1 MRSALFALALAS
13 TLALFFAG
21 CDLNHKTTDPMKMLA
36 PVKLWQSVVPGIPM
50 GSTHRL
56 GGWYRV
62 YYVEA
67 DPYDELKSNMII
79 WCTWVASIAGFC
91 VLLGCVGLYYKIPF
105 AKDIIIIS
113 CIFFLGAFALAL
125 IVQYMTWIFIGCGVA
140 IAGYFGYICWR
151 ENLHHKVKKQDEQ
164 IQEELVTT
172 GTLLKSFTKWES
184 PEKQIVTKVQS
195 PLTMEKVKVLKEKAK
210 EKAAAV
216 LQQLDPTAV

>member
-1 MRSALFALALAS
+1 
-13 TLALFFAG
+13 
-21 CDLNHKTTDPMKMLA
+21 
-36 PVKLWQSVVPGIPM
+36 
-50 GSTHRL
+50 
-56 GGWYRV
+56 
-62 YYVEA
+62 
-67 DPYDELKSNMII
+67 
-79 WCTWVASIAGFC
+79 
-91 VLLGCVGLYYKIPF
+91 VGLYYKIPF

-125 IVQYMTWIFIGCGVA
+125 VVQYMTWIFIGCGVA

-184 PEKQIVTKVQS
+184 PEKLAVDKVQS

-210 EKAAAV
+210 AKAAAI
-216 LQQLDPTAV
+216 LQQLDPTAA